1 MEIQISI
8 DEEDTKVYVVKT
20 GLNKKVQVEH
30 TIETFDTSVIVF
42 NPNQTKKRK
51 LYVEAYENK
60 KKVPAEFI
68 KHILTLGFNEDDAR
82 EKLAAKRRKREEE
95 NKAKKLRAREIKQE
109 KKAEVDHSAKNAIKN
124 MWSNYKP
131 KERPDPAVLFNQPS
145 TSQG

>member
-1 MEIQISI
+1 MCLLIQ
-8 DEEDTKVYVVKT
+8 
-20 GLNKKVQVEH
+20 GLLIGVLTV
-30 TIETFDTSVIVF
+30 IETFDTSVIVF

-51 LYVEAYENK
+51 LCVEAYENK

-82 EKLAAKRRKREEE
+82 EKLAAKRAKREEE
-95 NKAKKLRAREIKQE
+95 NKAKKLRAREIEQE

-145 TSQG
+145 TS